1 MKILSPRRIAVLLSG
16 IILSLS
22 SAEVS
27 AQVKVGDNSRSLNP
41 DAVLEL
47 ESTGKGLLLPRISLR
62 STTQSDPLRTF
73 TSGMMVYNTANVNDV
88 SPGIYFSDGLKWI
101 RANGNSGGGPFL
113 TGTQQV
119 IQIVSANGQLLF
131 PTPAAVTDPN
141 KVFLFRNGVL
151 ISFVLRN
158 PTTLQAEIP
167 CQAGDQIKIIQFL

>member
-1 MKILSPRRIAVLLSG
+1 MVLAGMILSHLSTD
-16 IILSLS
+16 
-22 SAEVS
+22 VR
-27 AQVKVGDNSRSLNP
+27 AQAKVGDNPRSLNP

-73 TSGMMVYNTANVNDV
+73 TSGMMVYNTAIANDV

-101 RANGNSGGGPFL
+101 RANAPSGGGPFL
-113 TGTQQV
+113 TGPQQV
-119 IQIVSANGQLLF
+119 VQIVSTNGQLLF
-131 PTPAAVTDPN
+131 PTPASVTDPN

>member
-1 MKILSPRRIAVLLSG
+1 MKLLSPRRIVVPLSG
-16 IILSLS
+16 IILSLTA
-22 SAEVS
+22 AEAS
-27 AQVKVGDNSRSLNP
+27 AQVKVGDNPRSLNP

-47 ESTGKGLLLPRISLR
+47 ESTGKGLLLPRIALR

-73 TSGMMVYNTANVNDV
+73 TSGMMVYNTANGNDV

-101 RANGNSGGGPFL
+101 RANAPSGGGPFL
-113 TGTQQV
+113 TGPQQV

-131 PTPAAVTDPN
+131 PTPASVTDPN
-141 KVFLFRNGVL
+141 KVLLFRNGVL

-158 PTTLQAEIP
+158 ANTVQAEIP

>member
-1 MKILSPRRIAVLLSG
+1 MIFYIYRKIAVLTGL
-16 IILSLS
+16 ILCLNTFN
-22 SAEVS
+22 VL
-27 AQVKVGDNSRSLNP
+27 AQVKIGDNPRSLNP

-73 TSGMMVYNTANVNDV
+73 TSGMMVYNTANGNDV

-101 RANGNSGGGPFL
+101 RANAPSGGGPFL
-113 TGTQQV
+113 TGPQQV

-131 PTPAAVTDPN
+131 PTPASVTDPN
-141 KVFLFRNGVL
+141 KVLLFRNGVL

-158 PTTLQAEIP
+158 ANTVQAEIP